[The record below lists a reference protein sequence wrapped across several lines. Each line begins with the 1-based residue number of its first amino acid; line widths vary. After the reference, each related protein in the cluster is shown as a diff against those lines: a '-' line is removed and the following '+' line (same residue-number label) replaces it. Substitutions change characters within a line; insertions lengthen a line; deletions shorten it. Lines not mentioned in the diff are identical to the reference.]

1 MQEHP
6 DQMKLEDEPFL
17 KGTVQAVIF
26 HNESNLYS
34 VLKVKVIETSE
45 NLEEKTASV
54 TGYFP
59 ALHEEETYTFYGKV
73 TSHPKF
79 GEQFQAT
86 HFQKEVPTTKQ
97 GIIHYLSSDLFE
109 GIGKKT
115 AEEIVGKLG
124 NQTLHQIMRDPSV
137 LYNVPRLSKKKADKL
152 AAALQEHQGLEQ
164 IMISLNQ
171 YGFGP
176 Q

>member
-86 HFQKEVPTTKQ
+86 HFQRKSLQQSKASF
-97 GIIHYLSSDLFE
+97 IISLVTCL
-109 GIGKKT
+109 K
-115 AEEIVGKLG
+115 
-124 NQTLHQIMRDPSV
+124 
-137 LYNVPRLSKKKADKL
+137 
-152 AAALQEHQGLEQ
+152 GLEKRQ
-164 IMISLNQ
+164 RKKSSAS
-171 YGFGP
+171 
-176 Q
+176 

>member
-109 GIGKKT
+109 GIGKR
-115 AEEIVGKLG
+115 
-124 NQTLHQIMRDPSV
+124 QR
-137 LYNVPRLSKKKADKL
+137 KKSSA
-152 AAALQEHQGLEQ
+152 
-164 IMISLNQ
+164 S
-171 YGFGP
+171 
-176 Q
+176 

>member
-17 KGTVQAVIF
+17 KGTIQAVIF

-115 AEEIVGKLG
+115 AEEIVGQLG
-124 NQTLHQIMRDPSV
+124 NQTLHKIMRDPAV
-137 LYNVPRLSKKKADKL
+137 LYDVPRLSKRRR
-152 AAALQEHQGLEQ
+152 
-164 IMISLNQ
+164 ISL
-171 YGFGP
+171 P
-176 Q
+176 QRFRSIKGWNKS